1 MSSFVKLQDYAR
13 RILVENF
20 DAKLAK
26 DVFGLDK
33 SNFYAY
39 RAGTKT
45 IPMHVVCGVID
56 YTGAK
61 LVVSYLG
68 HYSTL

>member
-1 MSSFVKLQDYAR
+1 MTKSISTFDRLQKAAR
-13 RILVENF
+13 RLLLENF

-26 DVFGLDK
+26 EVFGLDK

-56 YTGAK
+56 YTQAK
-61 LVVSYLG
+61 LVVFMPL
-68 HYSTL
+68 

>member
-1 MSSFVKLQDYAR
+1 MTTFEKLQRYAQR
-13 RILVENF
+13 LLKENF

-39 RAGTKT
+39 RAGTKV
-45 IPMHVVCGVID
+45 IPMHIVCGVID
-56 YTGAK
+56 YTQAK
-61 LVVSYLG
+61 LVVFRPL
-68 HYSTL
+68 

>member
-1 MSSFVKLQDYAR
+1 MTTFDKLQRYTR
-13 RILVENF
+13 RLLSENF

-39 RAGTKT
+39 RAGAKV

-56 YTGAK
+56 YTTAK
-61 LVVSYLG
+61 LVVFRPL
-68 HYSTL
+68 

>member
-1 MSSFVKLQDYAR
+1 MTTFDKLQRYAR
-13 RILVENF
+13 RLLSENF

-26 DVFGLDK
+26 DIFGLDK

-56 YTGAK
+56 YTQAK
-61 LVVSYLG
+61 LVVFRPL
-68 HYSTL
+68 